1 MTNWTEFV
9 KKVAS
14 DKKISY
20 KEALKVASPLFKKE
34 KEKGNKKKDESKKE
48 MQPKDKSKRGVK
60 KFAKDKPKADKNITK
75 KGGAKSEEY

>member
-34 KEKGNKKKDESKKE
+34 KEKGNKKKDEPKKE
-48 MQPKDKSKRGVK
+48 MQPKDKSKKRGVK

-75 KGGAKSEEY
+75 KGGANYGE